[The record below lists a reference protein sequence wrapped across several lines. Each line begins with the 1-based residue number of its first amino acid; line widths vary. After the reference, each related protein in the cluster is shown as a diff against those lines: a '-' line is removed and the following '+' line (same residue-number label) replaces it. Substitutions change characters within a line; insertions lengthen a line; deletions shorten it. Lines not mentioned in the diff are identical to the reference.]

1 MVEETRTFERYEIGN
16 RRTAERRRA
25 VTRALVKQPRSR
37 PLAIELSDISSQ
49 GCGFASPCSL
59 APGARV
65 LLDLP
70 GLEIWPAIVIWW
82 RDGQGGLS
90 FCRPMHPAVARRFAG

>member
-1 MVEETRTFERYEIGN
+1 MVEEIRAFAGCEIGN
-16 RRTAERRRA
+16 RRTAERRPA

-49 GCGFASPCSL
+49 GCGFASACGL

-70 GLEIWPAIVIWW
+70 GLEIWPATVIWW